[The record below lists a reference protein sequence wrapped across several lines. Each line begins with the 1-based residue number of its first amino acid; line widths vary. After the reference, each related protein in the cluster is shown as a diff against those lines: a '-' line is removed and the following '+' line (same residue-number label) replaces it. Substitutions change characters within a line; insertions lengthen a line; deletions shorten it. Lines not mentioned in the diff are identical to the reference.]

1 MISEHEKTPP
11 GAENVTP
18 LRPVPVHGAP
28 ADAADAAGQQIL
40 FAVPSISDEDV
51 AAVTAVLRSGWIT
64 TGTES
69 QLLEAELAA
78 YLGAEHVIAV
88 SSCTAALEIA
98 LAHLALPAG
107 ARVGV
112 PAWTFISTALAAV
125 HNNLQPVLLDVE
137 PDTLNLS
144 AESLQAALA
153 QGLDAVVAVH
163 FGGVPVDRAI
173 HELCADAGVPLVE
186 DAAHALGTRDE
197 RGLIGG
203 LGTQA
208 ACFSFYATKN
218 LTSAEGGALATDDG
232 GLADFA
238 RSHRLHGMSADAHAR
253 YKPGGGTH
261 YDMVSPGIKANLP
274 DLLAALARSQLAR
287 FDAMQGRRRA
297 ILAAYRAALEP
308 AGFAFV
314 PRQVHPGSADHL
326 AVVVLP
332 EQVDRSHVIEGLK
345 ARGINPSVHFRPL
358 HQFTWFADHAAVG
371 PTGLATCDALAPR
384 ALSLP
389 LHVGL
394 TDTDVAR
401 VSAALVDLVAP

>member
-1 MISEHEKTPP
+1 MNTDTSDPP
-11 GAENVTP
+11 AGSP
-18 LRPVPVHGAP
+18 AP
-28 ADAADAAGQQIL
+28 RAGRIPTAASPEQIL
-40 FAVPSISDEDV
+40 FAVPSITDDDV

-64 TGTES
+64 TGAEAH
-69 QLLEAELAA
+69 LLEAELAA

-98 LAHLALPAG
+98 LAHLELPAG

-112 PAWTFISTALAAV
+112 PAWTFISSALAAV
-125 HNNLQPVLLDVE
+125 HNNLHPVLLDVE

-144 AESLQAALA
+144 PAALEA
-153 QGLDAVVAVH
+153 ALTEGLDAVVAVH
-163 FGGVPVDRAI
+163 FGGVAVDRRV
-173 HELCADAGVPLVE
+173 HKLCADAGVPLIE
-186 DAAHALGTRDE
+186 DAAHALGTSDE
-197 RGLIGG
+197 RGLVGG
-203 LGTQA
+203 HGTYA

-218 LTSAEGGALATDDG
+218 LTSAEGGAIATDDA
-232 GLADFA
+232 GLAEFA

-287 FDAMQGRRRA
+287 FPQMQARRRA
-297 ILAAYRAALEP
+297 ILQAYRATLEP
-308 AGFAFV
+308 AELTFV
-314 PRQVHPGSADHL
+314 PRVADPGSADHL

-332 EQVDRSHVIEGLK
+332 AEVDRGLVVEGLK

-358 HQFTWFADHAAVG
+358 HHFTWFAEHASVG
-371 PTGLATCDALAPR
+371 PKGLATCDALAER
-384 ALSLP
+384 TLSLP

-394 TDTDVAR
+394 TDSDVTRVCDTLLELVAR
-401 VSAALVDLVAP
+401 